1 MTVMEKIYEAFIAG
15 ELSIRPE
22 SPLSMLRAEL
32 SKLEQGPGLSDDQL
46 DDIEELLL
54 GVADEFGR
62 KMFRAGFA
70 LAVKMSGELY
80 SQPDKSL
87 DKFLP

>member
-70 LAVKMSGELY
+70 LAVKMSNELY